1 MATFTGARGHVIDP
15 HGNIWATTN
24 IAITLPQ
31 EDVALVMKYD
41 GTENGG
47 VLLTTADGN
56 KPAGFVFGSEKSDKA
71 TTDWEIGDEITM
83 GTIGRFWCQAAA
95 AIAIDANVMA
105 AASGQVKTATAA
117 AAKVGR
123 ALTAAAAAN
132 DLILIE
138 AQIGTYAPA

>member
-15 HGNIWATTN
+15 FGNVFATTN

-41 GTENGG
+41 GTEVGG
-47 VLLTTADGN
+47 VLITTADGN
-56 KPAGFVFGSEKSDKA
+56 KPAGFVFGSDKSDQA
-71 TTDWEIGDEITM
+71 ATDWEIGDEITM
-83 GTIGRFWCQAAA
+83 GTVGRFWCQAAA
-95 AIAIDANVMA
+95 AISLDADVMA
-105 AASGQVKTATAA
+105 AADGQVKTATAA
-117 AAKVGR
+117 AHKAGR

-138 AQIGTYAPA
+138 AQIGTMTAA